1 MLTPEAQLQAS
12 RDERRTRMLRRDDVR
27 GSRSRRPLRDDRS
40 HKCDCASVAP
50 LKHVR
55 TCALPILIV
64 AFPHSRQGQGNF
76 Y

>member
-1 MLTPEAQLQAS
+1 MLTPEAQLQAR
-12 RDERRTRMLRRDDVR
+12 RDERRTRILRRDHVH
-27 GSRSRRPLRDDRS
+27 GSRSQHPLRGDRS

-64 AFPHSRQGQGNF
+64 ALPHSRQGQGNF

>member
-1 MLTPEAQLQAS
+1 MSAARAYFAVIMFVGAAAS
-12 RDERRTRMLRRDDVR
+12 IPFVVTAATSVI
-27 GSRSRRPLRDDRS
+27 
-40 HKCDCASVAP
+40 ASVAP

-64 AFPHSRQGQGNF
+64 ALPHSRQGQGNF